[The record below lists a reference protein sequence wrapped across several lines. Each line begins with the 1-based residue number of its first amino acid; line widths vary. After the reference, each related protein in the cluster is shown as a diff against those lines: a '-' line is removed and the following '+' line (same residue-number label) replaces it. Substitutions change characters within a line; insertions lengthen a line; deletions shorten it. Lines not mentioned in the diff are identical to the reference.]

1 MLAPRVL
8 IRTLGLRKMIYSRCS
23 CPPKWRV
30 KYLRL
35 KFSCDGF
42 HPPAFQKWCE
52 RMGIFWT
59 PTLGKNSHWSPG
71 CEISNKCVRRNHKVN
86 TTSCLVI
93 NSPRQKGPVRFGM
106 RFLCFLLA
114 FFWPLSLKLAWNM
127 IRFFRL
133 GLKGPKPSKGQFK
146 PWFFVFNGENLEVFQ
161 DSKLMPSSQSSLL
174 LQVATIAGAWSD
186 LESRFI

>member
-23 CPPKWRV
+23 CPPKWRI

-106 RFLCFLLA
+106 RFLWFLLA

-133 GLKGPKPSKGQFK
+133 GLKGPKPIQRASSSPGSLFLMERILRYFRIQNWCQVLKVHYFSK
-146 PWFFVFNGENLEVFQ
+146 
-161 DSKLMPSSQSSLL
+161 SQL
-174 LQVATIAGAWSD
+174 
-186 LESRFI
+186 